1 MTERCEEMDDM
12 KGGKAEMVKRCKRM
26 RKKEL
31 IKNCS
36 KKYESENGRRKKKVN
51 PIPDGYINV
60 RGWAAQVAYD
70 ILATIRKEGGRILIQ
85 QRL

>member
-1 MTERCEEMDDM
+1 
-12 KGGKAEMVKRCKRM
+12 M

-31 IKNCS
+31 INRAV
-36 KKYESENGRRKKKVN
+36 KKERERKWSQEKKKVN
-51 PIPDGYINV
+51 PIPDGYINL
-60 RGWAAQVAYD
+60 RSWAAQVAYD